1 MLGGLTRFLFDGHAS
16 NRRGSGQSGTAE
28 DDNKPL
34 SESKGKKAQV
44 EKKLFTLVRYL
55 FLLFILALDSFASSP
70 LLCSYLSLYPP
81 SSYPTATP
89 PPSFLSFSWCLPFL
103 VNAWLFFL

>member
-34 SESKGKKAQV
+34 SESKGKKAQEKKAQV

-89 PPSFLSFSWCLPFL
+89 PPPSSLSHGVSHF
-103 VNAWLFFL
+103 